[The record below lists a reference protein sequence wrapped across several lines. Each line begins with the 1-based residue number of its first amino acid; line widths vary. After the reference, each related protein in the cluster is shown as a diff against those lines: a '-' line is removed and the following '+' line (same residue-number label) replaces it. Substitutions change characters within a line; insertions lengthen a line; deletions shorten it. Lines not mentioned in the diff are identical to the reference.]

1 MPLPPAYAPDE
12 SVVAAVA
19 RLTAEF
25 GSRPAAIEPL
35 VVACRRDLTGAPPG
49 ALPELVERLA
59 RQRLLGSDGARD
71 VAPGTN

>member
-1 MPLPPAYAPDE
+1 MRSPAPARDE

-25 GSRPAAIEPL
+25 GSRPAAIEP
-35 VVACRRDLTGAPPG
+35 VVTACRRDLSGAPPG

-59 RQRLLGSDGARD
+59 RQRLLTTAPVEGADPTR
-71 VAPGTN
+71 N